1 MCLTTVQRYCVVCD
15 IIYLFIIVV
24 VVVCVI
30 IIIIIIIINAL
41 IKIKISREW
50 SKTLWEVRM
59 PIAPT

>member
-1 MCLTTVQRYCVVCD
+1 MSLTTVQRYCVVCD

-30 IIIIIIIINAL
+30 IIIIIINAL